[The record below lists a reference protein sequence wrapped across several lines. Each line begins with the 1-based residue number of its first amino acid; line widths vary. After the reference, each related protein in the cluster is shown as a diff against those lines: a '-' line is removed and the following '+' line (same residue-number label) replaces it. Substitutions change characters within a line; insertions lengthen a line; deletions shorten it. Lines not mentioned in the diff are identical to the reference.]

1 MPTPTA
7 PVPTKLPKVALLGT
21 GGTIS
26 SIGRGKM
33 DLTNYGDTGNI
44 LHAEEIAAAVPEIFQ
59 HAEIVPVRFRNM
71 PAIEITPADWLALN
85 AKLHEVAEATP
96 DLAGIVVTHGTAS
109 LEETAYFLNLALKI
123 DVPVVLVGAQR
134 PFSAISSDA
143 QLNLINAVRVAASP
157 ESRGRG
163 VLVVLNDEIQAA
175 REVTKTD
182 TYRLQSF
189 QSPGL
194 GALGYADADRVC
206 FYRTPVRRHT
216 TGTPYDVRGL
226 SSLPRVDVV
235 TSYVG
240 ADGVL
245 IDAVVQ
251 AGARGIV
258 AAGFAPGCGAPAETA
273 ALRRA
278 LDRRVTVVQAAR
290 AQAGR
295 VDARDRVRAAGF
307 VAGDNLPAHKA
318 RILLMMALTRSE
330 DPAEIQQAFWDY

>member
-1 MPTPTA
+1 MPEIN
-7 PVPTKLPKVALLGT
+7 LPKVALLGT

-26 SIGRGKM
+26 SIGRGNM

-44 LHAEEIAAAVPEIFQ
+44 LHAEEIAAAVPEIFK
-59 HAEIVPVRFRNM
+59 HAEIVPIRFRNM

-85 AKLHEVAEATP
+85 DKLHEVAESTP

-109 LEETAYFLNLALKI
+109 LEETAYFLNLSLKI
-123 DVPVVLVGAQR
+123 DIPVVLVGAQR

-206 FYRTPVRRHT
+206 YYRTPVRRHT
-216 TGTPYDVRGL
+216 TDTPFDVRGRA
-226 SSLPRVDVV
+226 SLPRVDVV

-240 ADGVL
+240 ADGTL

-251 AGARGIV
+251 AGAQGIV
-258 AAGFAPGCGAPAETA
+258 AAGFAPGCGAPAESA

-278 LDRRVTVVQAAR
+278 VNKQVSVVQAAR
-290 AQAGR
+290 AQSGR

-318 RILLMMALTRSE
+318 RILLMMALTRSR
-330 DPAEIQQAFWDY
+330 DPVEIQQAFWAY